1 MMESIAAASMSM
13 SQMEFENAY
22 NIAVMKKSM
31 NIQAEQMQAFPE
43 LLVALPT
50 RTPCPF
56 GLDVSGFARAGGAF
70 APPSLFSGGC
80 HACGKKR
87 PLVLPGT
94 QRALDDYQLFSR
106 VVFHATL

>member
-1 MMESIAAASMSM
+1 MMDSIAAASMSM

-31 NIQAEQMQAFPE
+31 NIQAEQMQAFTE
-43 LLVALPT
+43 MLYALPT
-50 RTPCPF
+50 PTPLLL
-56 GLDVSGFARAGGAF
+56 GLGVSGCAPAGGAS